1 MKLKSSNSSRTY
13 RWYVQWLCSIYVLL
27 LLTSACSTSKRMYM
41 FETTMKDTTVERY
54 ISQGF
59 ESKIRKGDNLGISIN
74 SLSQEENARFNST
87 IITGTGEQSKTSIP
101 GYLVSNEGTIKMYRL
116 GEIKVEGMTRAELA
130 TKLQKDLAAYLK
142 EPLVSVSYLNRK
154 VTVLGSV
161 ARPSVIN
168 LSDEE
173 INIFEALAIAGD
185 VKVDS
190 RIDNVLVIREKDNV
204 KEFKRINL
212 RDYSIVNSPWYYLQ
226 ADDIL
231 YVSPDYLRQE
241 RDERRRNMQVTLSLV
256 ATGVSLIFLLLNRI
270 L

>member
-1 MKLKSSNSSRTY
+1 
-13 RWYVQWLCSIYVLL
+13 
-27 LLTSACSTSKRMYM
+27 
-41 FETTMKDTTVERY
+41 
-54 ISQGF
+54 
-59 ESKIRKGDNLGISIN
+59 
-74 SLSQEENARFNST
+74 
-87 IITGTGEQSKTSIP
+87 
-101 GYLVSNEGTIKMYRL
+101 
-116 GEIKVEGMTRAELA
+116 
-130 TKLQKDLAAYLK
+130 LAAYLK

-154 VTVLGSV
+154 VTVLGGV